1 VVIVYNREGKKEW
14 LEKMK
19 KEIKEEEEEKL
30 IILGDFNARI
40 GRKGSWE
47 EGEEDRRERSEE
59 RNSKDEVVNSQGR
72 GLIELIEERGW
83 LVLNGGK
90 EGDEEGEWVSY

>member
-1 VVIVYNREGKKEW
+1 MVIVYNREGKKEW

>member
-40 GRKGSWE
+40 GRKGNWE

>member
-1 VVIVYNREGKKEW
+1 MVIVYNREGKKEW

-40 GRKGSWE
+40 GRKGNWE